1 MSTASVR
8 DRYPPRSAHRI
19 PLDGEQQL
27 LDHIRCCLWETK
39 SIPRQGRRQDGQVA
53 AYIGNG
59 NPLSGLCKANTPVKV
74 TLPAPH
80 IFRGKEGLY
89 QELLKRCPLEGAV
102 HCHPGKLKDNKES
115 LTVQTLHS
123 QV

>member
-1 MSTASVR
+1 M
-8 DRYPPRSAHRI
+8 
-19 PLDGEQQL
+19 
-27 LDHIRCCLWETK
+27 
-39 SIPRQGRRQDGQVA
+39 A
-53 AYIGNG
+53 APIEND

-80 IFRGKEGLY
+80 VLRGKEGLY
-89 QELLKRCPLEGAV
+89 QEFLKRCPLERLF
-102 HCHPGKLKDNKES
+102 HCHPANLKDNKKS